1 VVSKEAEFIYAN
13 CSMSKRLKNIYQ
25 LIIVFTAMTI
35 TGSIALALR
44 IISFGLLTNFNRKYT
59 IAYSSK
65 FTLWIVGIKLDLPKN
80 NPIPKSNCFITFNHN
95 SYLDIFALT
104 ALGYTNTIFL
114 LSEKTLKII
123 PVTLSALSIGVA
135 YIPQQKHAKRRLNF
149 FIRLERRI
157 LKRQIN
163 VAGASEGVHNHHH
176 GIDRFNRGVY
186 HMAKLCN
193 LNIIPLYINVPKES
207 NPFNKY
213 KYFKRGTIK
222 IEKLDSLSTDEWT
235 IENLDMH
242 VKNMRNIYVNMFN
255 QTNEEK
261 VEL

>member
-1 VVSKEAEFIYAN
+1 
-13 CSMSKRLKNIYQ
+13 
-25 LIIVFTAMTI
+25 MTI
-35 TGSIALALR
+35 TGSMALVLR
-44 IISFGLLTNFNRKYT
+44 IISLGLLTNFNRKYF

-65 FTLWIVGIKLDLPKN
+65 ITMWLVGIKMDLPKE
-80 NPIPKSNCFITFNHN
+80 NPILEGNYFITFNHN

-104 ALGYTNTIFL
+104 AMGWRNITFL

-123 PVTLSALSIGVA
+123 PLTLSALSIGIM
-135 YIPQQKHAKRRLNF
+135 YIPQKKHK
-149 FIRLERRI
+149 ERRMKFFHKLEKKI
-157 LKRQIN
+157 NEKKIN

-176 GIDRFNRGVY
+176 GIDKFYKGVY

-213 KYFKRGTIK
+213 KYFKRGEIK
-222 IEKLDSLSTDEWT
+222 IEILDTVSTNEWT

-242 VKNMRNIYVNMFN
+242 VKNMRDIYVNMFN

-261 VEL
+261 VEP

>member
-1 VVSKEAEFIYAN
+1 
-13 CSMSKRLKNIYQ
+13 MSNSIKNIYQ
-25 LIIVFTAMTI
+25 LLIVFTIMTI
-35 TGSIALALR
+35 TGSVALALR

-65 FTLWIVGIKLDLPKN
+65 FTMWLVGIKLDLPKD

-114 LSEKTLKII
+114 FSEKTIKII
-123 PVTLSALSIGVA
+123 PVTLSALSIGTK
-135 YIPQQKHAKRRLNF
+135 YIPQKKHPKRRLNF
-149 FIRLERRI
+149 FIKLEKYI
-157 LKRQIN
+157 VQNKIN
-163 VAGASEGVHNHHH
+163 IAGASEGVHHHHH
-176 GIDRFNRGVY
+176 GIDKFNRGVY

-193 LNIIPLYINVPKES
+193 LSIIPLFINVPKES

-222 IEKLDSLSTDEWT
+222 IEILDTVSTNDWA
-235 IENLDMH
+235 IETLDVH
-242 VKNMRNIYVNMFN
+242 VQKMRDIYVKKFN
-255 QTNEEK
+255 ETHEENVK
-261 VEL
+261 L